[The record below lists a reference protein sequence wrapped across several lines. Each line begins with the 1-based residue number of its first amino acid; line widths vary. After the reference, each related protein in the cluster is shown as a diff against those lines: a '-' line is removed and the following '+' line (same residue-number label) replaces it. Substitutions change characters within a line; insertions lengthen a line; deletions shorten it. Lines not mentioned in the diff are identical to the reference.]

1 MSAKIQE
8 PACLTVKIC
17 KYSIVLSKVIL
28 SNEYGP
34 NICTHCISSVE
45 VMFVYMAALKCMLT
59 SGYGFYVYNINIFGA
74 SINFNTVNLYVMTV
88 IFWVMVILQ
97 IVSAVSD
104 NIRVDL
110 VQWSVVVNRGQLL
123 AANSAALVGVC
134 YFSVTV

>member
-1 MSAKIQE
+1 MF
-8 PACLTVKIC
+8 
-17 KYSIVLSKVIL
+17 KYSIVLSKEIH
-28 SNEYGP
+28 SNEYDDEYLYPLYIFSWGDVWG
-34 NICTHCISSVE
+34 I
-45 VMFVYMAALKCMLT
+45 FVYMAALKCMLI
-59 SGYGFYVYNINIFGA
+59 SGYGFYIYNINIFGA

-88 IFWVMVILQ
+88 IFRVMIISQ
-97 IVSAVSD
+97 IVSAVFD